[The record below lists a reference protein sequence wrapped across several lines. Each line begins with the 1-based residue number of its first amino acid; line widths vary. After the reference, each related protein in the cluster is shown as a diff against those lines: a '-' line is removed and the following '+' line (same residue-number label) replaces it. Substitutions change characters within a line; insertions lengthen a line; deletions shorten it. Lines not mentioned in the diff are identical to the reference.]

1 MFLPLNLDRA
11 RNTALA
17 NMKKVPNRVSGTLQA
32 LAYSDSTMVW
42 ETFGDEM
49 GQGVVAGALVDA
61 GNELSALGLSV

>member
-1 MFLPLNLDRA
+1 
-11 RNTALA
+11 
-17 NMKKVPNRVSGTLQA
+17 MKKVPNRVSGTLQA